1 MAYRIA
7 TLIHFYKVT
16 MERTIG
22 EDALMS
28 SVLGEIMDS
37 AYEAFFGTLQAQGRS
52 LLRFI
57 QVRLRYLPQAGCH
70 GKSRC

>member
-1 MAYRIA
+1 MAYQIS

-16 MERTIG
+16 MERTVG

-28 SVLGEIMDS
+28 TVLGEIMQH
-37 AYEAFFGTLQAQGRS
+37 AYEVFFETLYAQGRS

-57 QVRLRYLPQAGCH
+57 QVRSLFLYLSSSFRMS
-70 GKSRC
+70 KT